1 MKRLLLALA
10 MFALVACAPART
22 LDRFVER
29 QPDPIKDQGAHNV
42 PVEWW
47 YFNGHLETKSG
58 PIAMA
63 STIFKV
69 QFPAEAKYGLIPI
82 QSVLEQFHFGHFVVI
97 DKTTGKLDYAEHTTI
112 RGATTGSS
120 SRDRMDNRLADWRS
134 TREADGSYTL
144 LSSLNDG
151 RVMDLK
157 LVPERPEV
165 VHGPGWSGNLQTG
178 RSYYYS
184 ATRLK
189 VSGTFGG
196 EPVTGRVWFDH
207 QWSPLE
213 GDGGASITPRWDWF
227 SLQLEDGRDIMVYQ
241 LRGPDGKP
249 VDAFI
254 SSNTGDGRAVESRT
268 FQLSPWKFFKA
279 PSGTSYP
286 TAWFLKLEDGTALTI
301 RATVENQEIPSQGS
315 AGFPYYEGAVTVSG
329 SVRGE
334 GFMELTGY
342 APLPAN
348 PFISR

>member
-1 MKRLLLALA
+1 MKRLLLALSLT
-10 MFALVACAPART
+10 ALVACAPART

-82 QSVLEQFHFGHFVVI
+82 QSILEQFHFGHFVVI
-97 DKTTGKLDYAEHTTI
+97 DKTSGKLDYAEHTTL

-120 SRDRMDNRLADWRS
+120 SSERMDNRLANWRS
-134 TREADGSYTL
+134 TREPDGSYTL

-207 QWSPLE
+207 QW
-213 GDGGASITPRWDWF
+213 F

-254 SSNTGDGRAVESRT
+254 SSTTGDGKAVESRK

-279 PSGTSYP
+279 PSGTTYP

-301 RATVENQEIPSQGS
+301 RATIENQEIPSQGS
-315 AGFPYYEGAVTVSG
+315 AGFPYYEGAVTVTG

-342 APLPAN
+342 APLPVN